1 MKIIQD
7 KKKKEMKLP
16 LHLNSKRK
24 WGRNS
29 YEYLGKKF
37 QVDGKASAGALSQ
50 EAAGQVWET
59 PEVRA
64 AEV

>member
-1 MKIIQD
+1 
-7 KKKKEMKLP
+7 MKLP

-50 EAAGQVWET
+50 EAAGHVWET
-59 PEVRA
+59 PEDRA